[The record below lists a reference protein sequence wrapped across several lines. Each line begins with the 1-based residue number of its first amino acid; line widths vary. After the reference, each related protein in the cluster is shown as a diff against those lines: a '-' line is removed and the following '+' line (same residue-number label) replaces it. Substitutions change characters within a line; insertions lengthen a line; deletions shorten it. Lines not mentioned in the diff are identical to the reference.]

1 MKWNQ
6 KRMIVLGL
14 SMSVLLAGCGGKGTD
29 ANEGSGNQLTGKR
42 ETVTLNFLYNG
53 YSKELLEELKTK
65 VESKLPH
72 IKLNMMLEGKG
83 NMLEDVVGAGIS
95 VDVIGRAAGGLPSV
109 LRDQL
114 ATDLTPLMTK
124 HKFDV
129 NRFAP
134 GVLET
139 VKSYSDK
146 GEFLVMPYELNNTTL
161 YYNKSLFD
169 KFGVPYP
176 TDDMT
181 WDQLY
186 DLTKKMIRTDGGVN
200 YKGLKFSALNL
211 VFRNQMGIPYI
222 DPQTSKTTISSE
234 PWKKWLESMIRFY
247 EIPGNEP
254 SKDDGANFFDHQ
266 TLAMMIGPS
275 PLDLLP
281 AAVQKGLDWDVV
293 TLPHYEGMKGAGSQM
308 NAPFYS
314 ILPTSKYKDEAFEVL
329 AYIVSDEIQAANA
342 RKGHVPVLRD
352 EKVLNDFG
360 KDLDILK
367 GKNVKAFYAEKI
379 AKPVPTVLND
389 GSIRAKLS
397 QIIDGAV
404 TSQEDLN
411 STLRKAE
418 EDVNKAIEEKAKQTA
433 EKK

>member
-1 MKWNQ
+1 MA
-6 KRMIVLGL
+6 
-14 SMSVLLAGCGGKGTD
+14 VLLAGCGGKGGDDTD
-29 ANEGSGNQLTGKR
+29 AAGKTTPEKR

-65 VESKLPH
+65 VENQFPY
-72 IKLNMMLEGKG
+72 IKLNVMLEGKG
-83 NMLEDVVGAGIS
+83 NMLEDVVGAGVS
-95 VDVIGRAAGGLPSV
+95 VDAIARSAGGLPGT
-109 LRDQL
+109 LRDRL
-114 ATDLTPLMTK
+114 YTDLTPLMTK

-129 NRFAP
+129 NRFSP

-139 VKSYSDK
+139 VQSYAEK
-146 GEFLVMPYELNNTTL
+146 GEFPIMPYELNNSTL

-176 TDDMT
+176 TDNMT
-181 WDQLY
+181 WDQVY
-186 DLTKKMIRTDGGVN
+186 DLTKKMTRVEGGVK
-200 YKGLKFSALNL
+200 YKGFKFNSLNL
-211 VFRNQMGIPYI
+211 VFRNQMSLPFI
-222 DPQTSKTTISSE
+222 DPVTSKTTINTE

-254 SKDDGANFFDHQ
+254 SAEDTANFFTNQ
-266 TLAMMIGPS
+266 TLAMMAGPS
-275 PLDLLP
+275 PLDALP

-293 TLPHYEGMKGAGSQM
+293 TLPTYPGLEGAGSQM

-314 ILPTSKYKDEAFEVL
+314 ILPNSKHKDETFEVL

-389 GSIRAKLS
+389 GGIRAKLS
-397 QIIDGAV
+397 QIIDQFV
-404 TSQEDLN
+404 TSQQDLN

-418 EDVNKAIEEKAKQTA
+418 EDVNKAIEEQQ
-433 EKK
+433 KK

>member
-1 MKWNQ
+1 MKRFQ
-6 KRMIVLGL
+6 KTVLGL
-14 SMSVLLAGCGGKGTD
+14 GMSMTVLLAGCGDKGTD
-29 ANEGSGNQLTGKR
+29 PADGNGKKPEKL

-53 YSKELLEELKTK
+53 YSKELLEELKGK
-65 VESKLPH
+65 VENHFPN
-72 IKLNMMLEGKG
+72 IKLNVMLEGKG

-95 VDVIGRAAGGLPSV
+95 VDAIARSAGGLPGT
-109 LRDQL
+109 LRDKL
-114 ATDLTPLMTK
+114 VTDLTPYMTK
-124 HKFDV
+124 YKFDV
-129 NRFAP
+129 NRFSP

-146 GEFLVMPYELNNTTL
+146 GEFLIMPYELNNSTL
-161 YYNKSLFD
+161 YFNKSLFD

-176 TDDMT
+176 TDNMT
-181 WDQLY
+181 WDQVY
-186 DLTKKMIRTDGGVN
+186 DITKKMTRVEGGVN
-200 YKGLKFSALNL
+200 YKGFKFSALNL
-211 VFRNQMGIPYI
+211 AFRNQMGLPFA
-222 DPQTSKTTISSE
+222 DPATGKTTINTD
-234 PWKKWLESMIRFY
+234 PWKKWVESMVRFY
-247 EIPGNEP
+247 DIPGNEP
-254 SKDDGANFFDHQ
+254 SAEDTANFFTNQ
-266 TLAMMIGPS
+266 TLAMMAGPS

-293 TLPHYEGMKGAGSQM
+293 TLPNFEGMKGVGSQM

-314 ILPTSKYKDEAFEVL
+314 IMPNSKYKDETFEVL

-352 EKVLNDFG
+352 DKVLNDFG

-397 QIIDGAV
+397 QIIDTYK
-404 TSQEDLN
+404 TSQQDLN
-411 STLRKAE
+411 SMLRKAE
-418 EDVNKAIEEKAKQTA
+418 EDANKQIEEQN
-433 EKK
+433 KK